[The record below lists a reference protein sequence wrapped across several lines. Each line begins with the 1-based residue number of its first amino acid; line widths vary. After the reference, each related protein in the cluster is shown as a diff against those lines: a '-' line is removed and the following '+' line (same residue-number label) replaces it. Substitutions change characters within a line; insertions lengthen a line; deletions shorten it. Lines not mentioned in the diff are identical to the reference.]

1 MRLAAADP
9 GNPLDATSNP
19 TPIPANSG
27 LAGHRNA
34 YAVRLQVFEG
44 PLDLL
49 LHLIRT
55 HKLDIRDIPI
65 AQITDQYLAYLALM
79 ESLDLDVA
87 SDFIVMAATLMEI
100 KSRMLLPR
108 PDPPSE
114 EGEEGRDPR
123 AELVERLL
131 EYERFQQVA
140 EQLRELATEHRR
152 SFPRSMVEQW
162 EGAVPLVEL
171 RPADL
176 LEALRRMSPEDETA
190 EDPEARHPSLRV
202 RRHAVN
208 LRQRIAEVL
217 RRVREQE
224 GRLVAFS
231 ALVVRGGKRL
241 GRVEVL
247 VTFLAILEL
256 VRLGQITAWQE
267 GAGGDIFLLPRET
280 ESNESAIEE
289 LKSQVA
295 AEDLLADD
303 DPSE

>member
-1 MRLAAADP
+1 LTTEGP
-9 GNPLDATSNP
+9 QSI
-19 TPIPANSG
+19 TPSVPPRSTRT
-27 LAGHRNA
+27 LAGHRTT
-34 YAVRLQVFEG
+34 YSVKLQVFEG

-55 HKLDIRDIPI
+55 HKLDIWDIPI
-65 AQITDQYLAYLALM
+65 AGITEQYLEYLALM

-108 PDPPSE
+108 PDPIPD

-140 EQLRELATEHRR
+140 EQLREMASEHRR
-152 SFPRSMVEQW
+152 SFARSTVEQW

-176 LEALRRMSPEDETA
+176 LAALARMGPEEEKEEGGSA
-190 EDPEARHPSLRV
+190 GHPSLRV

-208 LRQRIAEVL
+208 LRQRVTELL
-217 RRVREQE
+217 RRVQSQ
-224 GRLVAFS
+224 GTPVAFS
-231 ALVVRGGKRL
+231 SLIYRGGRRL
-241 GRVEVL
+241 SRTEVL

-256 VRLGQITAWQE
+256 VRQGYISAWQE
-267 GAGGDIFLLPRET
+267 GIGGDIFLVHRENSS
-280 ESNESAIEE
+280 EN
-289 LKSQVA
+289 
-295 AEDLLADD
+295 
-303 DPSE
+303 PSEEAGQSAGAEEP